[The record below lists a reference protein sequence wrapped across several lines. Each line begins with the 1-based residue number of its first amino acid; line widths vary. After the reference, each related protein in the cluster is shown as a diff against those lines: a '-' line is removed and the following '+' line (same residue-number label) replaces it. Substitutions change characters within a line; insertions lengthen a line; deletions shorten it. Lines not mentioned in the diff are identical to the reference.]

1 MNGVSS
7 SSLGPS
13 SFGHK
18 IRPRHCERLAI
29 VYVRQSTPQ
38 QVQDH
43 RESADLQYQ
52 LRRRAVELGWQDSRV
67 LVIDDDQ
74 GCSGQSVENR
84 PGFQRLLAEVSLGHV
99 GIVFGREM
107 SRLARS
113 NKDWHQLLE
122 LCGVFQVLLADAD
135 GVYDPADFN
144 DRLLLG
150 LKGTMSEAELH
161 ILKSRLH
168 QGKLNK
174 ARRGELFTCVPIG
187 YVRSAEGGVA
197 LDPDE
202 QARSVLHLVFA
213 KFAELGTVPKVLAYL
228 RANDL
233 RIGVRSHRGPMKG
246 QLVWRPARRGLL
258 YDILR
263 HPFYAG
269 AFVYGRTRDD
279 PTRKL
284 AGVPRRRLMPSD
296 EWLCLLKDRVPAYIS
311 WDQYEAN
318 RERLRNNDFD
328 RVRSSSASS
337 ATSVSGKL
345 RKPATLL
352 NGRVRCGRCGGAMSV
367 RNTHRSSS
375 PRYACDRSKVE
386 YGESRCQ
393 SVAASALDGLLE
405 EAILRAV
412 EPASLKLSIRAA
424 EHAEKDRKD
433 LHVQWKHKRERA
445 EYDVQRAR
453 RQYDAV
459 DPENRLVARE
469 LERQWEEKLADQQR
483 LEEAFARFRSE
494 QPRELSQFD
503 RERIA
508 SLATDLPA
516 LWHAKTTTS
525 SDRRAVVRLLVDRVE
540 ISRRDVSEL
549 IDVVIAWR
557 HGTASRH
564 VVHQG
569 LIRYDQLVDFKA
581 LKARIEHLRQAGQ
594 NAEQIAKALN
604 REGYRPARG
613 KQFTG
618 HRVRRLSVRLGLTSL
633 PPGARD
639 PQDLPGKDEWWLPR
653 LAEELDIDRNV
664 LHRWRR
670 TGWLRCRRL
679 IGDQGP
685 WIIWA
690 NQGERKRLRKLRT
703 YELSHHGKPIPQE
716 LTTPRQQAANQR
728 VTGSKIG

>member
-1 MNGVSS
+1 MNGVNPSS
-7 SSLGPS
+7 SNSGS
-13 SFGHK
+13 SGHK
-18 IRPRHCERLAI
+18 VRPRHCERIAI

-52 LRRRAVELGWQDSRV
+52 LRRRAVELGWPDARV

-202 QARSVLHLVFA
+202 QAKSVLHLVFA

-228 RANDL
+228 RTNDL
-233 RIGVRSHRGPMKG
+233 RIGVRPHRGPMKG
-246 QLVWRPARRGLL
+246 QLVWRVPRRGLL

-279 PTRKL
+279 PTRKS
-284 AGVPRRRLMPSD
+284 AGVPRRRLVPSG

-311 WDQYEAN
+311 WDQYEQN
-318 RERLRNNDFD
+318 RERLRNNDYD
-328 RVRSSSASS
+328 RLGSTSASS
-337 ATSVSGKL
+337 DKPSKL

-352 NGRVRCGRCGGAMSV
+352 NGRVRCGRCGGAMAV

-386 YGESRCQ
+386 YGDSRCQ
-393 SVAASALDGLLE
+393 SVAALAIDRLLE

-412 EPASLKLSIRAA
+412 EPASLELSIRAA
-424 EHAEKDRKD
+424 EHAQKDRQE
-433 LHVQWKHKRERA
+433 LHLQWKHKRERV
-445 EYDVQRAR
+445 EYEVGRAR

-469 LERQWEEKLADQQR
+469 LERQWEEKLAEQQR
-483 LEEAFARFRSE
+483 GEEAFARFRSE
-494 QPRELSQFD
+494 QPRELSRLD

-525 SDRRAVVRLLVDRVE
+525 SDRRTVVRLLVDRVE
-540 ISRRDVSEL
+540 ISRRDASEQ

-569 LIRYDQLVDFKA
+569 LIRYDQLVDFVA
-581 LKARIEHLRQAGQ
+581 LKARIEHLRQTGR
-594 NAEQIAKALN
+594 NAEQIASALN
-604 REGYRPARG
+604 EEGYRPARG
-613 KQFTG
+613 DRFTG
-618 HRVRRLSVRLGLTSL
+618 HRIRRLSVRLGLTSL
-633 PPGARD
+633 PPGALDAR
-639 PQDLPGKDEWWLPR
+639 DLPGKDEWWLPR

-664 LHRWRR
+664 FHRWRR
-670 TGWLRCRRL
+670 AGWLRCRRL
-679 IGDQGP
+679 AGDQGP
-685 WIIWA
+685 WIVWA
-690 NQGERKRLRKLRT
+690 NQGERKRLQRLRT
-703 YELSHHGKPIPQE
+703 HETSCPGEPVPDE
-716 LTTPRQQAANQR
+716 LTAPSSQAAKKR
-728 VTGSKIG
+728 TV